1 MSSSNKHS
9 WLPIIF
15 TLALFATTSWVL
27 TTIASDEQ
35 HQTPTRWTAFIYHHG
50 FGSANYIKKAQISDY
65 QQCKTYA
72 KQQSTAHTNAP
83 WQCGEDCR
91 FDASKQGYVCKQM
104 RNH

>member
-1 MSSSNKHS
+1 MSSSNKRS

-15 TLALFATTSWVL
+15 TLALFAIAAWVISAIN
-27 TTIASDEQ
+27 TDENR
-35 HQTPTRWTAFIYHHG
+35 QTPIGWTAFIYHHG
-50 FGSANYIKKAQISDY
+50 FSSANYLKQEQLSDY
-65 QQCKTYA
+65 QQCKRFA
-72 KQQSTAHTNAP
+72 KQQSAAHNNAP